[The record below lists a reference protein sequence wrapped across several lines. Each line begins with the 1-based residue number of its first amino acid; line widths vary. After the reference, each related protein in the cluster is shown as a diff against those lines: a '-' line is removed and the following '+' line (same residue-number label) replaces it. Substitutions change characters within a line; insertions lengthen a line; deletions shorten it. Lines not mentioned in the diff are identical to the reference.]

1 MHKLNQSAS
10 KHGDERT
17 DMEGAALGKSGSE
30 AAPQLQGQIARAF
43 FSNSLVNTME
53 MTAAVQYILT
63 VAQSLGYENYYKK
76 SPKTILGI
84 AGLFFCEKEQAQ
96 AKWINLCSVENTYLD
111 ASGKFREVSKQQ

>member
-1 MHKLNQSAS
+1 MRELNQSAS

-30 AAPQLQGQIARAF
+30 AAPLLQGQIARAF

-76 SPKTILGI
+76 SPRRYLGLLVYYS
-84 AGLFFCEKEQAQ
+84 AKKSRHRQNGL
-96 AKWINLCSVENTYLD
+96 IYVP
-111 ASGKFREVSKQQ
+111 